1 MKSFQPIPFPWIIN
15 PTAREIAPALTLVLL
30 APLKLHNPKKL
41 ALKIRCRIAKGE
53 GRSVPI

>member
-30 APLKLHNPKKL
+30 APLKLYDPKEL
-41 ALKIRCRIAKGE
+41 ALKTRRRITKGK